1 MENSRSSFHV
11 QYPAWV
17 FRGTQNLQC
26 NHIPTLKVLTV
37 AQADQNG
44 ALNRSGIKA
53 PFAERAVPETMLK
66 LNPELFSIPL
76 PGARTGD
83 NFTKL

>member
-11 QYPAWV
+11 QYSAWV

-26 NHIPTLKVLTV
+26 NHTPALKVFTE

-44 ALNRSGIKA
+44 ALNRRGIKA
-53 PFAERAVPETMLK
+53 PFAERAVPETMMK

-76 PGARTGD
+76 PGARTGG

>member
-1 MENSRSSFHV
+1 M
-11 QYPAWV
+11 
-17 FRGTQNLQC
+17 FRGSQNLQC
-26 NHIPTLKVLTV
+26 NHILALKVFTE

-44 ALNRSGIKA
+44 ALNRRGIKA

-76 PGARTGD
+76 PGARTGG
-83 NFTKL
+83 NSTKL